1 MQIKLIIEEDFVNY
15 RKPSMLIA
23 FPYCTFKCERECG
36 IACCQN
42 GDLANSPSVDIQY
55 DEIIERYKNN
65 KYSES
70 IVCGGLE
77 PFDSWND
84 LLNLII
90 KFRETSVD
98 DFVIYTGYN
107 PEEVKDKIKV
117 LSSFKNI
124 IVKFGRYIPGQKPH
138 YDEVL
143 GIELASD
150 NQYAERIS

>member
-36 IACCQN
+36 VACCQN
-42 GDLANSPSVDIQY
+42 SDLANSPSVDIQY

>member
-1 MQIKLIIEEDFVNY
+1 MIVKAVIDEDFVNY
-15 RKPSMLIA
+15 KKPSMFIA
-23 FPYCTFKCERECG
+23 FPRCDFKCERECG

-42 GDLANSPSVDIQY
+42 SDLARSPDI
-55 DEIIERYKNN
+55 EIDCQKLVERFLQNPI
-65 KYSES
+65 SEAV
-70 IVCGGLE
+70 VCGGLE
-77 PFDSWND
+77 TFDTFDD
-84 LLNLII
+84 LIYFI
-90 KFRETSVD
+90 RAFREKSDAEIVVFTGFSRVEVD
-98 DFVIYTGYN
+98 D
-107 PEEVKDKIKV
+107 KIDV

>member
-36 IACCQN
+36 VACCQN
-42 GDLANSPSVDIQY
+42 SDLANSPCVDIQY
-55 DEIIERYKNN
+55 EEIIERYKNN